1 MDIRPLSDSYSVTP
15 QILPDDIPA
24 IAAAGFK
31 TVICNRPD
39 RENPDELAA
48 EALRAAIEAAGM
60 TLIIN
65 PVVGGALTTENV
77 DSQRAAIDTA
87 QGPILAYCAS
97 GNRSSIVWALAN
109 AGRQPTDDLIAAGA
123 KYGYQLGQFRD
134 LIDRLA
140 QG

>member
-140 QG
+140 QR